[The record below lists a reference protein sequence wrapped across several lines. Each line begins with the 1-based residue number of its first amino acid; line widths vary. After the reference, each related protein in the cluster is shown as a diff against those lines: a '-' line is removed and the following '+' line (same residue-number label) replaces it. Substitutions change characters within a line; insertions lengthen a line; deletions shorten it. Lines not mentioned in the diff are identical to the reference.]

1 MNFQFTYESIIR
13 YLQIAVDI
21 AVVWLLINY
30 IIKVAKSSQKTIQL
44 FQGIILILAIQA
56 IAKFLGLTTVAIITD
71 NIVSWGFL
79 AIIVVFQPEVRSVLE
94 RLGKSNA
101 LARISVLS
109 RNEKEKLVDELV
121 AATANLSSS
130 QTGALI
136 TLEQSQFLNEYV
148 NTGVKLNSVVSAEL
162 LCSIFQTTT
171 PLHDGA
177 VIIQGDRIACASAYF
192 PPTTMDLPSRYGAR
206 HRAAIGISEVTDAIT
221 IVVSEE
227 TGRVALTRDGKILQM
242 NEHKLRN
249 YLEKI
254 ILDKEVVKGSS
265 TAVTSASSVS
275 VENLVSDNTDNS
287 EDEIEFKVDDSHENE
302 KLMKTFQ
309 STDFKADLEKEDRTL
324 FRKKPES
331 NPVVKQLVND
341 IANERKQETAELNS
355 NQPLPEIKIKKIS
368 VPRDTITESHEIEN
382 FDVEEVFE
390 TIKTQRIVEGNEE
403 SDVKGGKDNG

>member
-1 MNFQFTYESIIR
+1 MNVQFTYESVIR
-13 YLQIAVDI
+13 YLQIGADI
-21 AVVWLLINY
+21 AVVWMLINY
-30 IIKVAKSSQKTIQL
+30 IIKVAKASQKTVQL
-44 FQGIILILAIQA
+44 FQGILLILVVQA
-56 IAKFLGLTTVAIITD
+56 IAKYRGLNTVAVITD

-79 AIIVVFQPEVRSVLE
+79 AIIVVFQPEVRAILE

-109 RNEKEKLVDELV
+109 HNEKERLVDELV

-206 HRAAIGISEVTDAIT
+206 HRAAIGISEVSDAIT

-227 TGRVALTRDGKILQM
+227 TGRVAITRDGKILQM

-254 ILDKEVVKGSS
+254 LLDKEVVKGKS
-265 TAVTSASSVS
+265 TNVASADSVS
-275 VENLVSDNTDNS
+275 VEKLVSRADASN
-287 EDEIEFKVDDSHENE
+287 DEEIDFKVDDHSENG
-302 KLMKTFQ
+302 KMMKTFQ
-309 STDFKADLEKEDRTL
+309 FTDFKAEVDKEEKDV
-324 FRKKPES
+324 FRRKSQS
-331 NPVVKQLVND
+331 NPVVKQIVTE
-341 IANERKQETAELNS
+341 IANERKRELAELN
-355 NQPLPEIKIKKIS
+355 NTNDVKADIKIKTVA
-368 VPRDTITESHEIEN
+368 VPKDTITEPQQIEH

-390 TIKTQRIVEGNEE
+390 TIKTQKIVEGNKSLDKE
-403 SDVKGGKDNG
+403 GGKD

>member
-1 MNFQFTYESIIR
+1 MNFQFTYESIVR

-109 RNEKEKLVDELV
+109 RNEKERLVDELV

-227 TGRVALTRDGKILQM
+227 TGRVAITRDGKILQM

-254 ILDKEVVKGSS
+254 ILDKEVVKGNS
-265 TAVTSASSVS
+265 TAVTSADSVS
-275 VENLVSDNTDNS
+275 VEKLVSESTDNS

-309 STDFKADLEKEDRTL
+309 STDFKAEVEKEEKNL
-324 FRKKPES
+324 FRKKQES
-331 NPVVKQLVND
+331 NHVVKQLVND
-341 IANERKQETAELNS
+341 IANERKKETADLNAGK
-355 NQPLPEIKIKKIS
+355 PLPEIKIKKVS

-403 SDVKGGKDNG
+403 SDVKGGNNNG

>member
-21 AVVWLLINY
+21 AVVWILINY

-254 ILDKEVVKGSS
+254 ILDKEVVKGTSN
-265 TAVTSASSVS
+265 AATSASSVT
-275 VENLVSDNTDNS
+275 VENLVSDASDNS
-287 EDEIEFKVDDSHENE
+287 DDEIEFKVDDSHENE

-309 STDFKADLEKEDRTL
+309 STDFKADIEKEDRTL
-324 FRKKPES
+324 FRRKQES

-341 IANERKQETAELNS
+341 IANERKQEAAGLNS
-355 NQPLPEIKIKKIS
+355 NRPVPEIKIKKIS

-390 TIKTQRIVEGNEE
+390 TIKTRRIVEGNEE
-403 SDVKGGKDNG
+403 SDVKGGKENG

>member
-1 MNFQFTYESIIR
+1 MNVQFTYESVIR
-13 YLQIAVDI
+13 YLQIGADI
-21 AVVWLLINY
+21 AVVWLLLNY
-30 IIKVAKSSQKTIQL
+30 IIKVAKASQKTVQL
-44 FQGIILILAIQA
+44 FQGILLILVVQA
-56 IAKFLGLTTVAIITD
+56 IAKYRGLNTVAVITD

-79 AIIVVFQPEVRSVLE
+79 AIIIVFQPEVRAILE
-94 RLGKSNA
+94 KLGKSNA

-109 RNEKEKLVDELV
+109 HNEKERLVDELV

-206 HRAAIGISEVTDAIT
+206 HRAAIGISEVSDAIT

-227 TGRVALTRDGKILQM
+227 TGRVAITRDGKILQM

-254 ILDKEVVKGSS
+254 LLDKEVVKGKS
-265 TAVTSASSVS
+265 TSVASADSVS
-275 VENLVSDNTDNS
+275 VEKLVSRS
-287 EDEIEFKVDDSHENE
+287 EASSDEEIDFKVDDHSENE
-302 KLMKTFQ
+302 KMMKTFQ
-309 STDFKADLEKEDRTL
+309 FTDFKADVDKEEKDV
-324 FRKKPES
+324 FRRKSQS
-331 NPVVKQLVND
+331 NPVVKQIVTE
-341 IANERKQETAELNS
+341 IANERKRELAELNNTS
-355 NQPLPEIKIKKIS
+355 DVKADIKIKTVA
-368 VPRDTITESHEIEN
+368 VPKDMITEPQQIEH

-390 TIKTQRIVEGNEE
+390 TIKTQKIVEGNKSTDKE
-403 SDVKGGKDNG
+403 GGKD

>member
-1 MNFQFTYESIIR
+1 M
-13 YLQIAVDI
+13 
-21 AVVWLLINY
+21 
-30 IIKVAKSSQKTIQL
+30 
-44 FQGIILILAIQA
+44 
-56 IAKFLGLTTVAIITD
+56 
-71 NIVSWGFL
+71 
-79 AIIVVFQPEVRSVLE
+79 
-94 RLGKSNA
+94 
-101 LARISVLS
+101 ARISVLS
-109 RNEKEKLVDELV
+109 HNEKERLVDELV

-206 HRAAIGISEVTDAIT
+206 HRAAIGISEVSDAIT

-227 TGRVALTRDGKILQM
+227 TGRVAITRDGKILQM

-254 ILDKEVVKGSS
+254 LLDKEVVKGKS
-265 TAVTSASSVS
+265 TSVASADSVS
-275 VENLVSDNTDNS
+275 VEKLVSRNEGDSD
-287 EDEIEFKVDDSHENE
+287 EEIEFKVDDNSDNKQ

-309 STDFKADLEKEDRTL
+309 ATDFKAEVDREEKDL
-324 FRKKPES
+324 FRKKSQS
-331 NPVVKQLVND
+331 NPVVKQIVTE
-341 IANERKQETAELNS
+341 IANERKQELAELNKS
-355 NQPLPEIKIKKIS
+355 ADAKADIKIKTVS
-368 VPRDTITESHEIEN
+368 VPKDTITEPQEIEH

-390 TIKTQRIVEGNEE
+390 TIKTQKIVEGNRSSEKE
-403 SDVKGGKDNG
+403 GGNE

>member
-1 MNFQFTYESIIR
+1 MNVQFTYESVIR
-13 YLQIAVDI
+13 YLQIAADI

-30 IIKVAKSSQKTIQL
+30 IIKVAKASQKTVQL
-44 FQGIILILAIQA
+44 FQGILLILVVQA
-56 IAKFLGLTTVAIITD
+56 IAKYRGLNTVAVITD

-79 AIIVVFQPEVRSVLE
+79 AIIVVFQPEVRAILE

-109 RNEKEKLVDELV
+109 HNEKERLVDELI

-227 TGRVALTRDGKILQM
+227 TGRVAITNGGKILQM

-254 ILDKEVVKGSS
+254 ILDKEVVKGKS
-265 TAVTSASSVS
+265 TNVASADSVS
-275 VENLVSDNTDNS
+275 VEKIVSDSANS
-287 EDEIEFKVDDSHENE
+287 NEEEMEFKVDDYHDSSE

-309 STDFKADLEKEDRTL
+309 STDFKAEIDKEERNLFKTRKEK
-324 FRKKPES
+324 
-331 NPVVKQLVND
+331 NPVVKQLVTD
-341 IANERKQETAELNS
+341 IAKEREQEMKKNNDNVKAD
-355 NQPLPEIKIKKIS
+355 IKIKTVA
-368 VPRDTITESHEIEN
+368 VPRDTITEPQEIEN

-390 TIKTQRIVEGNEE
+390 TIKTQKIVEGND
-403 SDVKGGKDNG
+403 SDNGEGGNANG

>member
-1 MNFQFTYESIIR
+1 MNVQFTYESVIR
-13 YLQIAVDI
+13 YIQIAADI

-30 IIKVAKSSQKTIQL
+30 IIKVAKASQKTVQL
-44 FQGIILILAIQA
+44 FQGILLILVIQA
-56 IAKFLGLTTVAIITD
+56 IAKYRGLKTVAVITD

-79 AIIVVFQPEVRSVLE
+79 AIIVVFQPEIRSILE

-109 RNEKEKLVDELV
+109 HNEKERLVDELV

-136 TLEQSQFLNEYV
+136 TLEQSQFLNEYI

-206 HRAAIGISEVTDAIT
+206 HRAAIGISEVSDAIT

-227 TGRVALTRDGKILQM
+227 TGRVAITRDGKILQM

-254 ILDKEVVKGSS
+254 LLDKEVVKGKS
-265 TAVTSASSVS
+265 TNVASSDSVS
-275 VENLVSDNTDNS
+275 LEKMVSENTGS
-287 EDEIEFKVDDSHENE
+287 EEEIEFKVDDNNENS

-309 STDFKADLEKEDRTL
+309 STDFKAELEKEDKDL
-324 FRKKPES
+324 FRKK
-331 NPVVKQLVND
+331 NQGNTVVKQIVSD
-341 IANERKQETAELNS
+341 IANERKQEMAEMKKTNEAK
-355 NQPLPEIKIKKIS
+355 PEIKIKTVS
-368 VPRDTITESHEIEN
+368 VPRDTITEPQEIEH

-390 TIKTQRIVEGNEE
+390 TIKTQKIVEGVQTSEKE
-403 SDVKGGKDNG
+403 GGNK